1 MRGFLLNR
9 LSQSLV
15 LLLIVS
21 VIGFVVLNL
30 IPGGPLAQFGLDPSM
45 TQDDLNRLKE
55 QLGLNRPLWVQY
67 LDWAWRLVQ
76 GDWGHSF
83 RDGAPVLD
91 VIGRHLFA
99 TLLLMGS
106 STVIAIAIGT
116 WIGIRGATHRYSIF
130 DYVATVGAMVA
141 FSIPTFWF
149 GLVGIYVFSLRLG
162 WLPAGNMY
170 TIGDGSVLN
179 YFHHLILPSI
189 VLALV
194 HVAIWSRYMRTATLD
209 VISQEFVK
217 TARAKGLSERRIL
230 MKHVIGNALLPMI
243 TLAGM
248 QLPSVLTGALVTETV
263 FTWPGMGRLFLDSLG
278 YSDYPVVMGLLMFSA
293 ILVVL
298 SNLIADIAVAIIDP
312 RIRLELSAIEHSTG
326 VSHNDRHSR
335 EFRPGPLVEQP
346 NCAPFHEP
354 PSGPARDSDDRPS
367 DAGVRLG
374 PLPVAVRFSLYRSA
388 RPLRSAF
395 YRPAIIWAPI
405 RWDGIWR
412 RGSSWRDGFRC
423 WSVSPR

>member
-9 LSQSLV
+9 FAQSLV

-30 IPGGPLAQFGLDPSM
+30 IPGGPLAQFGLDASM
-45 TQDDLNRLKE
+45 TQDDLNRLSE
-55 QLGLNRPLWVQY
+55 QLGLNRPLWIQY
-67 LDWAWRLVQ
+67 MDWAWRLLQ

-83 RDGAPVLD
+83 RDGAPVLE
-91 VIGRHLFA
+91 VIGRHLMA

-106 STVIAIAIGT
+106 STVIAIAVGT
-116 WIGIRGATHRYSIF
+116 WIGVRGATKRYSIF
-130 DYVATVGAMVA
+130 DYMATVGAMVA
-141 FSIPTFWF
+141 LSIPTFWF
-149 GLVGIYVFSLRLG
+149 GLVGIYAFSLRLG

-170 TIGDGSVLN
+170 TIGDESVLD
-179 YFHHLILPSI
+179 YIHHLILPSI

-209 VISQEFVK
+209 VINQEFIK

-293 ILVVL
+293 MLVVL
-298 SNLIADIAVAIIDP
+298 SNLAADIVVAIIDP
-312 RIRLELSAIEHSTG
+312 RIRLS
-326 VSHNDRHSR
+326 
-335 EFRPGPLVEQP
+335 
-346 NCAPFHEP
+346 
-354 PSGPARDSDDRPS
+354 
-367 DAGVRLG
+367 
-374 PLPVAVRFSLYRSA
+374 
-388 RPLRSAF
+388 
-395 YRPAIIWAPI
+395 
-405 RWDGIWR
+405 
-412 RGSSWRDGFRC
+412 
-423 WSVSPR
+423 